1 MKNISGAKLTYIAA
15 TAAIAISK
23 EFDNAD
29 TNILSSFFS
38 SIGDNL
44 GIIAAQQDALS
55 NAISD
60 SKNSSLDN
68 SNSDNKNNA
77 SDNSNSDNK
86 NKSSDNSNS
95 DNTNNTSNN
104 SNSNNNIDT
113 NKDSGNDEITEE
125 RFI

>member
-1 MKNISGAKLTYIAA
+1 MILLSQLKNISGAKLTYIAA

-23 EFDNAD
+23 EFDSDD

-38 SIGDNL
+38 AIGDNL
-44 GIIAAQQDALS
+44 GIIASQQEALK

-60 SKNSSLDN
+60 SKNKSSN
-68 SNSDNKNNA
+68 
-77 SDNSNSDNK
+77 NSNSDNK
-86 NKSSDNSNS
+86 NKSSNNSNS
-95 DNTNNTSNN
+95 DNKN
-104 SNSNNNIDT
+104 DT